1 MKIVRLTDKQRVPF
15 NHDFIRQTDGQRRN
29 SRGQARPASRNSLP
43 DNKKERRT
51 SKRTQY
57 GIFLEKEKT
66 NKAKAKSGMVGLSRL
81 SEERSDG
88 IAGGKRALRHEIRRL
103 TIKRKDGRAKGRSS
117 GFFLKKKKPN
127 KAKAK
132 SGLVGLSR
140 RELPTSRLSGAC
152 SNQLSYNPKILWFVR
167 KWWR

>member
-1 MKIVRLTDKQRVPF
+1 MAMIMKIVRLTDKQRVPF

-88 IAGGKRALRHEIRRL
+88 IAGGKRALRHEIRCL
-103 TIKRKDGRAKGRSS
+103 TIKRKDGRAKGRST
-117 GFFLKKKKPN
+117 GFFLKKKKRTRQ
-127 KAKAK
+127 
-132 SGLVGLSR
+132 R
-140 RELPTSRLSGAC
+140 RSPA
-152 SNQLSYNPKILWFVR
+152 
-167 KWWR
+167 WWD